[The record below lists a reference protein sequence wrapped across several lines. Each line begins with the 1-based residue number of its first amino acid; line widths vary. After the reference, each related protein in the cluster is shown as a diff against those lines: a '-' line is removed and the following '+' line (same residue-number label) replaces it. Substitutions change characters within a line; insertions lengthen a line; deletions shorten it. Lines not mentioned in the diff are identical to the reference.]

1 MTRNGRQHTSRPDG
15 TTDPSLDFQQ
25 HPVNDQLTTGA
36 DPAASTTAPA
46 SDGQLL
52 YRIEE
57 AARLLR
63 LGRTTMYALIQDGSL
78 RAVHIGR
85 SCRITRAEL
94 ERFTRRLDT
103 RHHPVNTP
111 TPIPATEGVE
121 HPPSRLSSSRSATRR
136 PSGSFWTKNRWP
148 AGWNF
153 GFSSTPTRRIAD
165 MAEAIQHWQ
174 MPICRLGLLAPP
186 PDVA

>member
-1 MTRNGRQHTSRPDG
+1 MTRNGRQHTPRPDG
-15 TTDPSLDFQQ
+15 TTDPSLAFQQ

-63 LGRTTMYALIQDGSL
+63 LGRTTTLAAAAESLALNSNGSP
-78 RAVHIGR
+78 AA
-85 SCRITRAEL
+85 STP
-94 ERFTRRLDT
+94 

-111 TPIPATEGVE
+111 TPIPATEGVG

-136 PSGSFWTKNRWP
+136 PSGSFWTRNRWP

-174 MPICRLGLLAPP
+174 MPIGRLGLLAPP